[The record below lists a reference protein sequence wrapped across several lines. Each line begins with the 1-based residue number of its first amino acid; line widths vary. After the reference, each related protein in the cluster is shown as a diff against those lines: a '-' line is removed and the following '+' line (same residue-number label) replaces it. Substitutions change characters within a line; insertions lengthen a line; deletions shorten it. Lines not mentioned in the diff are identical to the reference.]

1 MYDAR
6 VASGDMFADMF
17 FAVYA
22 LNGRAV
28 LLSSLPMISAG
39 RPSKAGSCRW
49 MNTPPTDSIA
59 IAAHEPIPITRP
71 EEPDLWLCRFGSTL
85 ITVDDYEPLLA
96 DGYIHECHP
105 GDTVRVICEQWLA
118 ARNGQRKERKLA
130 RQRAKR
136 AMWNTR
142 ARDSV

>member
-1 MYDAR
+1 MYDAT
-6 VASGDMFADMF
+6 VASGDMSADTF
-17 FAVYA
+17 FTVYA

-39 RPSKAGSCRW
+39 RPSKAGSW
-49 MNTPPTDSIA
+49 GWINTPTTDSAA
-59 IAAHEPIPITRP
+59 IAAYGPIQITRP

-85 ITVDDYEPLLA
+85 IAVDDYEPLRT
-96 DGYIHECHP
+96 DGYIYECHP
-105 GDTVRVICEQWLA
+105 DDTVKVICEQWLA
-118 ARNGQRKERKLA
+118 ACVGQRKERKLA

-136 AMWNTR
+136 AMENTR